1 MHLFILLFVYICII
15 VGDSTTRSVCVCVFG
30 GGGKNNNIL
39 SLSILHRI
47 IRVGHRWDLVFNT
60 SAAHMYNQTFTPP
73 HMCAC
78 LKPGLG
84 LSSAFFVFSEM
95 RGFCSSLY

>member
-1 MHLFILLFVYICII
+1 VWCGGGGGG
-15 VGDSTTRSVCVCVFG
+15 VGVGVGV

-39 SLSILHRI
+39 S
-47 IRVGHRWDLVFNT
+47 RWDSVFNT

>member
-1 MHLFILLFVYICII
+1 MH
-15 VGDSTTRSVCVCVFG
+15 VCVCGCVCG
-30 GGGKNNNIL
+30 VGVGVGVGGLVGGGKNNNIL
-39 SLSILHRI
+39 SR
-47 IRVGHRWDLVFNT
+47 HRWDSVFNT